1 MGLCCCCYGKNPDAL
16 LSYGSE
22 EREIEFN
29 KYISSN
35 DDSLKII
42 EEKYNIL
49 IYIYLLEFTNYL
61 ETFSSN
67 TATVPFQGKF
77 KNLFSSK
84 DEFLN
89 TKINID
95 EFQSFLENKIFKI
108 NSVYEICGSNENL
121 QSTFIDN
128 FREIFKCLELKLNQN
143 YNEKKRDRMK
153 KKHIL
158 ALGMIFCL
166 STNIGKIKLLF
177 DLFADE
183 EKKFKK
189 SEELNEFLLTMF
201 ISASYALVN
210 SLYKLGKNHDDINK
224 ISNDEMVKLL
234 NASELKDNQNL
245 LEKFN
250 ETFFEDKESLTYD
263 EFKNKFKNKEKG
275 FGWIFSSKGIRFM
288 LEKYNV

>member
-1 MGLCCCCYGKNPDAL
+1 
-16 LSYGSE
+16 
-22 EREIEFN
+22 
-29 KYISSN
+29 
-35 DDSLKII
+35 
-42 EEKYNIL
+42 
-49 IYIYLLEFTNYL
+49 
-61 ETFSSN
+61 
-67 TATVPFQGKF
+67 
-77 KNLFSSK
+77 
-84 DEFLN
+84 
-89 TKINID
+89 
-95 EFQSFLENKIFKI
+95 
-108 NSVYEICGSNENL
+108 
-121 QSTFIDN
+121 
-128 FREIFKCLELKLNQN
+128 
-143 YNEKKRDRMK
+143 
-153 KKHIL
+153 
-158 ALGMIFCL
+158 MIFCL

-224 ISNDEMVKLL
+224 ISNDEMAKLL

>member
-1 MGLCCCCYGKNPDAL
+1 MGLCCCCYGKNADAL

-61 ETFSSN
+61 ETFSSD
-67 TATVPFQGKF
+67 TATVPFKGKF

-224 ISNDEMVKLL
+224 ISNDEMAKLL

-288 LEKYNV
+288 LEKNNV

>member
-1 MGLCCCCYGKNPDAL
+1 MGLCCCYGKNADAL

-35 DDSLKII
+35 DNSLKII

-49 IYIYLLEFTNYL
+49 IYIYLLEFINYL
-61 ETFSSN
+61 ETFSID

-77 KNLFSSK
+77 KSLYTSK

-89 TKINID
+89 TKITID

-143 YNEKKRDRMK
+143 YNEKKYNRIT

-158 ALGMIFCL
+158 AMGMLFCL

-177 DLFADE
+177 DLFANE
-183 EKKFKK
+183 EKKFTK

-201 ISASYALVN
+201 ICSSYALVN

-224 ISNDEMVKLL
+224 LSNEEMAQLL
-234 NASELKDNQNL
+234 NASELKDIQNL
-245 LEKFN
+245 LSKFN
-250 ETFFEDKESLTYD
+250 ESFFEDKESLTYD
-263 EFKNKFKNKEKG
+263 EFKNKFKNKENG

-288 LEKYNV
+288 LEKNNV